1 MRQWFLTFPGRWPLQ
16 KSVSWN
22 FQLKFQSLKSAER
35 RTSIEIQAH
44 YGLVKL
50 KKKRISTMPMVNL
63 QTPSTVRLSNPLIL
77 FGQKKNMQT
86 SNESTSRGRQVRGTL
101 ATRS

>member
-50 KKKRISTMPMVNL
+50 KKKTNFNNANGKPTNSFNRSFVKSI
-63 QTPSTVRLSNPLIL
+63 NPIWTEEKYADL
-77 FGQKKNMQT
+77 K
-86 SNESTSRGRQVRGTL
+86 
-101 ATRS
+101 